1 MQQDRRKRDVSTPLS
16 PELKWKMSLFDSREV
31 EFWGWVGCSSLFSC
45 VCFVSIRPFLISTK
59 YPSFHVIP
67 LPHHLTPR
75 DEKAKCASRTW
86 NYENTNDLGYLAP
99 PGSSVLR
106 CFHCFGGLGILLH
119 IVFHV
124 VDLIRTFTVE
134 TPVWVARC
142 ARRYTCLS
150 SSDRCFA

>member
-31 EFWGWVGCSSLFSC
+31 EFWGWVGCGSLFSLRLFRLC
-45 VCFVSIRPFLISTK
+45 TT
-59 YPSFHVIP
+59 
-67 LPHHLTPR
+67 LPHFHKVPLLSSHSPTISR

-124 VDLIRTFTVE
+124 VDLIVGFTVE
-134 TPVWVARC
+134 TPAWVARC